1 MGKELACQCRRHN
14 EMRAQSLHQEDPL
27 EAGMAIHSSTLAW
40 SIPTEEPGELW
51 SIGSERVRHD

>member
-1 MGKELACQCRRHN
+1 
-14 EMRAQSLHQEDPL
+14 MRAQSLHQGDPL

-40 SIPTEEPGELW
+40 SIPWTEEPGELW